1 MGRRKKLGPKKKKE
15 KKKNPFE
22 SGACASLDVHSISCC
37 FFFFRTIIFDSFL
50 AWGWLAPTDITARL
64 HVQLLSKSQEN
75 PFRNKKKEEEEKKRP
90 AGASAK
96 ASRVK
101 KQSNSRFISSVGYF
115 SLLFGWMKLP
125 PR

>member
-1 MGRRKKLGPKKKKE
+1 MGRRKKLGPQKKKE

-75 PFRNKKKEEEEKKRP
+75 PFRNKKKEEEEKKDRLVRLPKRP
-90 AGASAK
+90 ELKSNQTLDS
-96 ASRVK
+96 SRLLVI
-101 KQSNSRFISSVGYF
+101 FLFF
-115 SLLFGWMKLP
+115 SDG
-125 PR
+125 